1 MFHTERSTPV
11 KSKDML
17 MSGKLTGNYRYHKNK
32 GKAYG
37 VRWDNGRMNYFY
49 AEEMSFCAGI
59 WYIDSK
65 RILRLTKKIE
75 DINMPNTRIESVRN
89 KVAEQMAHG
98 LNAREILKDL
108 TLITRPELVRVI
120 MDLIENPV
128 VVDGGSNKEPSKLD
142 ERQVATILYGLRYIE
157 QTYNSSGY
165 VHSDHIEG
173 LEPMNQMEINR
184 LCEDINLDRIT
195 L

>member
-1 MFHTERSTPV
+1 MLHTERNTPV

-32 GKAYG
+32 GEAYG

-75 DINMPNTRIESVRN
+75 DINMPNTRIESIRN

-108 TLITRPELVRVI
+108 ILITRPELVRVI

-128 VVDGGSNKEPSKLD
+128 VVDEGSNKEPLTPA
-142 ERQVATILYGLRYIE
+142 ETGTILFALRHLQVTMDESLYTE
-157 QTYNSSGY
+157 SE
-165 VHSDHIEG
+165 HMKG
-173 LEPMNQMEINR
+173 LEPLTEEELDQ
-184 LCEDINLDRIT
+184 LCEDINLDRKS